1 MVQHKY
7 IIRFSF
13 IGLFIN
19 IIANIVLYRYFMIEE
34 VILKQ
39 ISSQNTYLAET
50 YKSSIWENNTNAITK
65 IKNKGYQNLLQDKDF
80 IVFSKAS
87 ANFLKNT
94 NAEIIIYDQF
104 GQKFFANHEII
115 IVDIDEYNS
124 NSYYDKFFFYLD
136 RYFLQNYISNFPVP
150 EALKGKTTHSLVSR
164 AIILDKYDK
173 YYERSFI
180 NSYIPIIN
188 SSIGQFSV
196 EGVLQITIDITP
208 QWDNI
213 NFIEK
218 RIFITFIVVFLVFF
232 IIIMYNTNYAQR
244 LINKQFET
252 NRDLQ
257 EAKNRVEIESS
268 AKTEF
273 MANISHELRTPLN
286 AIIGFSEIIITET
299 HGKMEN
305 QQYKDYIVDINVSGK
320 HLLSVINDI
329 LDFSKAASNKLNINK
344 MELDLNK
351 LARSSMRFVKP
362 RADESSIQ
370 LIEDMP
376 KNHIIIY
383 ADPKRLKQALL
394 NLLSNSVKFTPTEG
408 SVTLSLKKDKKKKL
422 VYIIVADTGIGMSD
436 QDIPKA
442 LSSFGQVDN
451 TLSRKYDGTGLGLP
465 LTKKLIELMD
475 GQFDIQSVLGQG
487 TTVTITFEYL
497 ENIEL

>member
-1 MVQHKY
+1 MIQNKY

-19 IIANIVLYRYFMIEE
+19 IVANIVLYRYFIIEE

-50 YKSSIWENNTNAITK
+50 YKSSIWENNTNAVTK

-94 NAEIIIYDQF
+94 NAEVIIYDQF
-104 GQKFFANHEII
+104 GQKFFANHEIM

-124 NSYYDKFFFYLD
+124 ESYYDKFFFQLD

-150 EALKGKTTHSLVSR
+150 EALKGKTAHSLVSR
-164 AIILDKYDK
+164 AIILDKYGK

-232 IIIMYNTNYAQR
+232 IIIMYNPR
-244 LINKQFET
+244 K
-252 NRDLQ
+252 
-257 EAKNRVEIESS
+257 SS
-268 AKTEF
+268 
-273 MANISHELRTPLN
+273 R
-286 AIIGFSEIIITET
+286 
-299 HGKMEN
+299 
-305 QQYKDYIVDINVSGK
+305 SG
-320 HLLSVINDI
+320 
-329 LDFSKAASNKLNINK
+329 
-344 MELDLNK
+344 
-351 LARSSMRFVKP
+351 
-362 RADESSIQ
+362 
-370 LIEDMP
+370 
-376 KNHIIIY
+376 
-383 ADPKRLKQALL
+383 
-394 NLLSNSVKFTPTEG
+394 
-408 SVTLSLKKDKKKKL
+408 
-422 VYIIVADTGIGMSD
+422 
-436 QDIPKA
+436 
-442 LSSFGQVDN
+442 
-451 TLSRKYDGTGLGLP
+451 
-465 LTKKLIELMD
+465 
-475 GQFDIQSVLGQG
+475 
-487 TTVTITFEYL
+487 
-497 ENIEL
+497 